1 MFGPEDFFTYGRWVG
16 FTTIGLAGLAVVA
29 FIFKWGFR
37 FRLVGVTGFLGV
49 LTGGL
54 FSLSLVPFQHTI
66 VPGATKFTLVY
77 DTGASQAVIAV
88 SPPISQS
95 ELEATLRQAANDL
108 FSPGRMGRGQQQLT
122 IRARTMIHS
131 GPGISEPLVLGQVE
145 RSLSVREDPNL
156 QVTLY
161 TDNLARLPQPEN
173 S

>member
-1 MFGPEDFFTYGRWVG
+1 MFSPEDFFTYGRWVG
-16 FTTIGLAGLAVVA
+16 FTTIGFAGLAMMA

-37 FRLVGVTGFLGV
+37 FRLIGVTGFLGV

-88 SPPISQS
+88 SPQISQS

-122 IRARTMIHS
+122 VRARTMIHPE
-131 GPGISEPLVLGQVE
+131 PGMSEPLILGQVE
-145 RSLSVREDPNL
+145 RSLFVREDPNM

-161 TDNLARLPQPEN
+161 TDNLARLPKPEN

>member
-16 FTTIGLAGLAVVA
+16 FATLGLGGLTVIA
-29 FIFKWGFR
+29 FLLKWGFR
-37 FRLVGVTGFLGV
+37 FRLVGVTGFFGV
-49 LTGGL
+49 LTAGL

-66 VPGATKFTLVY
+66 VPGAGKFTLVY
-77 DTGASQAVIAV
+77 DTGATQTVIAV
-88 SPPISQS
+88 SPQISQT

-108 FSPGRMGRGQQQLT
+108 FSPGRMGRGQQQMT
-122 IRARTMIHS
+122 IRARTILHPE
-131 GPGISEPLVLGQVE
+131 PGVSEPLILGQVE